1 MRIKIYTI
9 ILGAFMAVLVGGL
22 AHTQVGMYGKYSVMS
37 EDNRLKLV
45 PLMAPRGGISDR
57 EGRDM
62 VKDVLCF
69 NVSVI
74 YSRVRDVEVLAEAL
88 SSTLGIGK
96 EQAVAAIKKSRMQP
110 YVPVTV
116 ASDIGMEK
124 AVRVEEAGMDHPGLL
139 LEVSAKRKYLDGA
152 GASGVLGYL
161 GLINRPEFDRLRHY
175 GYRMN
180 DLVGRGGIEKYYDE
194 YLRGTHGGKQV
205 EVDHRG
211 REAMILGF
219 REPIPG
225 KDIRLTI
232 DLELQRFCDSLMED
246 KRGAIVAMNPYSGAV
261 LAMSSAPGYDPEIFV
276 DRMRNKEVAGILR
289 DREYPLIN
297 RAVTGNYPPGSI
309 FKVVVATA
317 GMEEGV
323 ITSDTVFNC
332 EGSISLGGRSF
343 HCWRKSGHGDQTLA
357 EAIKN
362 SCNVYFWRT
371 GLLLGVDHIAK
382 YAEKFG
388 IGERAGID
396 LPGETGGLLPTRDWK
411 RKRFNEK
418 WYKGETLN
426 YSVGQGY
433 VLCSPLQIVRVM
445 SVFANRGD
453 LVRPYVVE
461 SIEGVPVNVEDR
473 RDLGLSPA
481 VIAVVR
487 EGLMKCVNDK
497 RGTGMKARLEDV
509 VVAGKTGTAQT
520 SQNKSHGWF
529 AGFAPFDNARLTVVV
544 FDEYGG
550 KGGYYAAGT
559 AGKVFEKAKELGLLD
574 PV

>member
-1 MRIKIYTI
+1 MRIKIYAI

-22 AHTQVGMYGKYSVMS
+22 AHTQIGMYGKYRVMS
-37 EDNRLKLV
+37 EENRLKIV

-57 EGRDM
+57 EGQDM

-74 YSRVRDVEVLAEAL
+74 YSRVRDVESLAEAL

-96 EQAVAAIKKSRMQP
+96 EQAVAAIKKSSTQP
-110 YVPVTV
+110 YVPITV

-124 AVRVEEAGMDHPGLL
+124 AVRVEETGMDHPGLL
-139 LEVSAKRKYLDGA
+139 LEVSAKRQYLDGA
-152 GASGVLGYL
+152 VASGVLGYL

-175 GYRMN
+175 GYRVN
-180 DLVGRGGIEKYYDE
+180 DLVGRGGVERYYDE

-211 REAMILGF
+211 REAMTLGF
-219 REPIPG
+219 REPVPG
-225 KDIRLTI
+225 KDMRLTI
-232 DLELQRFCDSLMED
+232 DLELQRFCDGLMED
-246 KRGAIVAMNPYSGAV
+246 KRGAIVAMDPISGAV

-276 DRMRNKEVAGILR
+276 DRARREELADVLR
-289 DREYPLIN
+289 DGEYPLIN
-297 RAVTGNYPPGSI
+297 RAVAGNYPPGSV

-317 GMEEGV
+317 AMEEGV
-323 ITSDTVFNC
+323 ITPDTVFHC
-332 EGSISLGGRSF
+332 DGSISLGGRSF

-371 GLLLGVDHIAK
+371 GLLLGVDPMAE
-382 YAEKFG
+382 YAGEFG
-388 IGERAGID
+388 VGKRTGID
-396 LPGETGGLLPTRDWK
+396 LPGESDGLLPTRDWK

-418 WYKGETLN
+418 WYRGETLN

-433 VLCSPLQIVRVM
+433 ILCSPLQVARVM
-445 SVFANRGD
+445 SVFANGGY

-461 SIEGVPVNVEDR
+461 SIEGVPVNVEAR
-473 RDLGLSPA
+473 TGLGISPPA
-481 VIAVVR
+481 IAVVR
-487 EGLMKCVNDK
+487 EGLRKCVNDK

-520 SQNKSHGWF
+520 SRDKSHGWF

-559 AGKVFEKAKELGLLD
+559 AGKVFEKAKELGLL
-574 PV
+574 